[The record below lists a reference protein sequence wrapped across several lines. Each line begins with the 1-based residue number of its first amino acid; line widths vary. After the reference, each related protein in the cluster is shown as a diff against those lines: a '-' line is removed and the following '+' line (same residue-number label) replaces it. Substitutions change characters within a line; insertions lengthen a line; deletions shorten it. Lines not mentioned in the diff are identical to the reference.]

1 MRARTSKW
9 LAIGKSTMG
18 RILLPRR
25 RRSNG
30 EQGRHRT
37 PWEAV
42 AEFIVPVLASM
53 AMVLLTTAVLFGI
66 KSYLGGQHLMLG
78 YLLPTIFIAIYFGSI
93 IAVLSA
99 FASGVAAAYF
109 LLPPRFSFYIADP
122 LHIAEL
128 GFTLLLAVIAARAVA
143 VLTDDVG
150 SSRKS
155 SLRNLR

>member
-1 MRARTSKW
+1 MSKW
-9 LAIGKSTMG
+9 LAVGRFKMG
-18 RILLPRR
+18 RIFLPRR
-25 RRSNG
+25 KLSNDREDQDPMRQKG
-30 EQGRHRT
+30 I
-37 PWEAV
+37 
-42 AEFIVPVLASM
+42 AEFIVPAVAAM
-53 AMVLLTTAVLFGI
+53 AALLLTTALLYLVN
-66 KSYLGGQHLMLG
+66 SYLGGHHLMLG